1 MSIQPRQPNDIPEE
15 TQRVAQAAF
24 PKGNLCM
31 RIRDELGTLYSD
43 ERFVDLFAVRGQP
56 AESPGRLA
64 LVTIFQFAE
73 GLSDRQAADSV
84 RARIDW
90 KYALGLELTDPGF
103 DFSVLSEFR
112 DRLIAA
118 HREQLLLDT
127 LLDRLKQK
135 QLLKA
140 RGRQRTDSTHV
151 LAAIRELNRLEV
163 VGETMRRALNE
174 LADAAPDW
182 LRTIAKPEWFPRY
195 AQRFDSI
202 RLPKDPAAR
211 QTLVETIGVDGVV
224 LLNAMRTAPESETL
238 RLLPGVEIL
247 RRVWV
252 QQFYTEIAE
261 DYTIHCRLRANEEQP
276 PGELRLHSPYD
287 PDARYSAKRTT
298 EWVGY
303 KAFVTETCDDDGL
316 HLITHVDATSAV
328 TQDVD
333 MGEPIHAA
341 LAEKDLLPDE
351 HLMDAGFLDA
361 EFLVNAQE
369 AYHVEIVGPVKKD
382 VRWQANTGKGFG
394 LSEFKVDWQTQ
405 TVICPHGQMSSSW
418 SEQHNASHKQVIQVK
433 FKPSICRACPAHS
446 DCTRSKRGMRTLV
459 LQPQTQHEALQQ
471 VRRTQ
476 ETPEFRK
483 RYAKRSGIEGT
494 ISQGTRAFALRQSRY
509 IGLIKTR
516 LQMIAT
522 ATAINLHRLFDW
534 WTEVPRAVTRISSFA
549 RLAPEPALIVSS
561 WRVS

>member
-1 MSIQPRQPNDIPEE
+1 MSIQPRQPNEIPEE
-15 TQRVAQAAF
+15 TRRVAHLAF
-24 PKGNLCM
+24 PKGNLYM
-31 RIRDELGTLYSD
+31 RMREELGPLYTD
-43 ERFVDLFAVRGQP
+43 ERFTDLFAVRGQP

-64 LVTIFQFAE
+64 LVTIMQFAE
-73 GLSDRQAADSV
+73 GLSDRQAADAV

-90 KYALGLELTDPGF
+90 KYALGLELTDAGF

-112 DRLIAA
+112 DRLIARQ
-118 HREQLLLDT
+118 RERLLLDT
-127 LLDRLKQK
+127 LLDTLKQK

-163 VGETMRRALNE
+163 VGETLRRALNE
-174 LADAAPDW
+174 LAEAAPDW

-202 RLPKDPAAR
+202 RLPKDPATR
-211 QTLVETIGVDGVV
+211 QELIETIGVDGIV
-224 LLNAMRTAPESETL
+224 LLNAVRLATHSESL
-238 RLLPGVEIL
+238 RELPGVEIL
-247 RRVWV
+247 RQVWL
-252 QQFYTEIAE
+252 QQYYTEIDE
-261 DYTIHCRLRANEEQP
+261 DGTIHSRLRTNEEQP
-276 PGELRLHSPYD
+276 PGELRIHSPYD
-287 PDARYSAKRTT
+287 PEARYSAKRTT

-303 KAFVTETCDDDGL
+303 KAFVTETCDDDGV

-341 LAEKDLLPDE
+341 LAAKDLLPDE

-361 EFLVNAQE
+361 EFLVMAQQE
-369 AYHVEIVGPVKKD
+369 YQVEIVGPVKRD
-382 VRWQANTGKGFG
+382 VRWQANAGKGFG
-394 LSEFKVDWQTQ
+394 LSEFKVDWETQ
-405 TVICPHGQMSSSW
+405 TVLCPRGQMSSSW
-418 SEQHNASHKQVIQVK
+418 SEQRNAAHKHIIQVK
-433 FKPSICRACPAHS
+433 FKPSICRACPAQA
-446 DCTRSKRGMRTLV
+446 DCTHSKRGIRTLV
-459 LQPQTQHEALQQ
+459 LQPQAHHEALQQ

-494 ISQGTRAFALRQSRY
+494 ISQGTRAFDLRRSRY
-509 IGLIKTR
+509 IGLVKTR

-534 WTEVPRAVTRISSFA
+534 WTGVPRAVTRISSFA
-549 RLAPEPALIVSS
+549 RLAPEPALLLTT
-561 WRVS
+561 WRVT

>member
-1 MSIQPRQPNDIPEE
+1 MSIQPCQPNEIPDE
-15 TQRVAQAAF
+15 TRRVAQAAF
-24 PKGNLCM
+24 PKGNLYM
-31 RIRDELGTLYSD
+31 RIRDELGTLYTD

-103 DFSVLSEFR
+103 DFSILSEFR
-112 DRLIAA
+112 ARLIAGQ
-118 HREQLLLDT
+118 REHVLLDT
-127 LLDRLKQK
+127 LLDLLKQK

-151 LAAIRELNRLEV
+151 LAAIRELNRLEMG
-163 VGETMRRALNE
+163 GETMRRALNE

-182 LRTIAKPEWFPRY
+182 LRTIAKVDWFPRY
-195 AQRFDSI
+195 AQRFDSM

-211 QTLVETIGVDGVV
+211 QKLIETIGRDGVV
-224 LLNAMRTAPESETL
+224 LLNAVRTAADNEIL
-238 RLLPGVEIL
+238 RKLPGVELL
-247 RRVWV
+247 RQVWL
-252 QQFYTEIAE
+252 QQFYTEISE
-261 DYTIHCRLRANEEQP
+261 DDSIHCRLRTDEEQP
-276 PGELRLHSPYD
+276 PGELRIHSPYD

-303 KAFVTETCDDDGL
+303 KAFVTETCDDEGV
-316 HLITHVDATSAV
+316 HLITHLETTSAV

-341 LAEKDLLPDE
+341 LAEKDLLPGE

-361 EFLVNAQE
+361 EFLVRAQQD
-369 AYHVEIVGPVKKD
+369 YHVEVVGPVKKD
-382 VRWQANTGKGFG
+382 VRWQANAGKGFG
-394 LSEFKVDWQTQ
+394 LSEFTVDWERQF
-405 TVICPHGQMSSSW
+405 VICPRGQMSSSW
-418 SEQHNASHKQVIQVK
+418 SVQRNAAHKHVIHVK
-433 FKPSICRACPAHS
+433 FKPSICHACPAQP
-446 DCTRSKRGMRTLV
+446 DCTRSKRGIRTLI
-459 LQPQTQHEALQQ
+459 LQPQEQHEVLQRI
-471 VRRTQ
+471 RRTQ

-483 RYAKRSGIEGT
+483 RYAKRSGVEGT
-494 ISQGTRAFALRQSRY
+494 LSQGTRAFDLRQSRY
-509 IGLIKTR
+509 IGLVKTR

-534 WTEVPRAVTRISSFA
+534 WTEVPRTVTRISSFA
-549 RLAPEPALIVSS
+549 RLAPEPALIASS